1 MLWGKRGLSNTVR
14 SVSKAVKAG
23 LGVGKSRRSREKKKG
38 WCTVGEKQN
47 VSDSN
52 KQHII
57 SPMKNGMENS
67 TVEKEE
73 GSVEGEK
80 ILKNSTRCLMLS
92 GHNTNSGV
100 GGSGG
105 RHGNDDGDD
114 DNVKYA
120 AGEGSGKSLVPAKF
134 GYGGSYPTRTVIY
147 RWNHAPSSSSS
158 LETIPL
164 PPMKERNSPRVA
176 NTTTSSSSSTSL
188 PISSILTNRT
198 NIHNSNS
205 SSRDHPN
212 ITDSSRNLNRAPTY
226 LPFMSSASP
235 SKPNVAALRHLPDD
249 LKISE
254 MEEEILAM
262 WAEKKTFE
270 TSQKLAEGR
279 PPFSFYDGPPFA
291 TGLPHYGH
299 ILAGTIKD
307 MVCRFAHQT
316 GHHVVRRFGWDCH
329 GLPVEYEVDKALNIK
344 SSDDVMKMG
353 IAAYNEECR
362 KIVMKYS
369 DEWRKTVSRVG
380 RWIDFDHDYKTMHTT
395 YMETVWWVFSE
406 LWKKKLVYRG
416 FRVMPFSTGCTTPL
430 SNFEA
435 NSNYKSVSDPSVT
448 VAFQLREDEN
458 TFMLAWTTTPWT
470 LPSNLA
476 LCVGKEIDYVKILD
490 AKTGRHYFLAEA
502 RLVEVFPQKKAGK
515 KAAGEA
521 PAAPAYTVV
530 EKVKGEALVGKKY
543 VPLFPYFYDSYKD
556 TAFCVLSD
564 DYVSTDNGT
573 GIVHQAPGFGEDDY
587 RVCMAHGVI
596 TKGGALC
603 CPVDENGCFTKD
615 VVDFAGRYVKEAD
628 QDIVHYL
635 EKSKNLINKGSI
647 VHSYPFCWRSE
658 TPLLYKAVNAWFVHV
673 ESMRDRLLSA
683 NAQTYW
689 VPDFVK
695 TRRFSNWLED
705 AKDWNISRNRYWG
718 TPLPVWHSEDW
729 EEVVCVGSIAE
740 LEQLS
745 GRTGI
750 TDLHRHWVDDIT
762 IPSKRSGMPPLRRTT
777 EVFDCWFESGSMP
790 YAQEHYPF
798 ENKNTFHSRF
808 PADFVAEGLDQ
819 TRGWFYTMLVLGV
832 ALFDTSPFKNVTV
845 NGLILAE
852 DGKKMSKRLKNYP
865 DPSEIIQKYGADA
878 LRMYIINSPV
888 VRGEPLRFRELG
900 VQNVL
905 KDVLLPLFH
914 ATKFF
919 ISNAILC
926 INMGGQVSLDNVSS
940 NEMDRWIL
948 ASTQSLLRYVRE
960 EMKKYQ
966 LYNVVPG
973 ILRFVVDLSNWYVR
987 LNRRRMKNTTDIQ
1000 DRGCALSTMLASVF
1014 AVSRIIAHIA
1024 PFVSEL
1030 LYQHIK
1036 PLLPAECQ
1044 VDSVH
1049 YLMLPEVNE
1058 ALDDRD
1064 LERCMSRMVTIVDLV
1079 RVLRDR
1085 MVLSMKRPVRQIV
1098 VVHPDQTYL
1107 DDVAKISSYIKEEV
1121 NAFEVTLSSGKEYI
1135 ETELDVNFEV
1145 VGKKY
1150 RKEVATIRNAVQA
1163 MSAEEVAAFIH
1174 HQGGTVAEKELT
1186 MEDVKVV
1193 RKFKQGLTD
1202 FESNTNND
1210 VVVLVDKRVDA
1221 ELIDSWRARELV
1233 NRVQQLRKKAKLT
1246 VEDIVHVYMECE
1258 DKELE
1263 TSILKCKDQVNRT
1276 ITTLWTTIDKMPANP
1291 TIIAE
1296 EDNSIS
1302 GMPIRLVFTAP
1313 PSTSS

>member
-1 MLWGKRGLSNTVR
+1 MELSSSQGENVNATQMYTNTLKERTPQPNLPPTNPTMV
-14 SVSKAVKAG
+14 AG
-23 LGVGKSRRSREKKKG
+23 ATRV
-38 WCTVGEKQN
+38 VAYA
-47 VSDSN
+47 
-52 KQHII
+52 
-57 SPMKNGMENS
+57 
-67 TVEKEE
+67 E
-73 GSVEGEK
+73 GSAGK
-80 ILKNSTRCLMLS
+80 LHS
-92 GHNTNSGV
+92 
-100 GGSGG
+100 
-105 RHGNDDGDD
+105 
-114 DNVKYA
+114 KY
-120 AGEGSGKSLVPAKF
+120 
-134 GYGGSYPTRTVIY
+134 GYGGSYPTRTVVY
-147 RWNHAPSSSSS
+147 DWRSSRPSLPSPSQKEPSDPNSECYPPPHAKIHSSFFPSSSHR
-158 LETIPL
+158 L
-164 PPMKERNSPRVA
+164 
-176 NTTTSSSSSTSL
+176 
-188 PISSILTNRT
+188 SSIETNPPL
-198 NIHNSNS
+198 HPNS
-205 SSRDHPN
+205 SSCSTGARYSP
-212 ITDSSRNLNRAPTY
+212 SSHSCTAI
-226 LPFMSSASP
+226 MSSASNATAATP
-235 SKPNVAALRHLPDD
+235 AAALRNLPD
-249 LKISE
+249 E
-254 MEEEILAM
+254 FHFATMEEEIIRM
-262 WAEKKTFE
+262 WEEVKAFE

-279 PPFSFYDGPPFA
+279 PAFSFYDGPPFA

-316 GHHVVRRFGWDCH
+316 GHHVIRRFGWDCH
-329 GLPVEYEVDKALNIK
+329 GLPVEYEIDKALNIK
-344 SSDDVMKMG
+344 SSEDVLKMG
-353 IAAYNEECR
+353 IATYNQECR

-369 DEWRKTVSRVG
+369 DEWRKTVTRVG
-380 RWIDFDHDYKTMHTT
+380 RWIDFDRDYKTMHTS

-448 VAFQLREDEN
+448 VAFQLREDPN
-458 TFMLAWTTTPWT
+458 SFILAWTTTPWT
-470 LPSNLA
+470 LPSNMA
-476 LCVGKEIDYVKILD
+476 LCVGKQIDYVKILD
-490 AKTGRHYFLAEA
+490 AKTGHHYYLAEA
-502 RLVEVFPQKKAGK
+502 RLQEVFPQKKAAK
-515 KAAGEA
+515 KGAGDAAG
-521 PAAPAYTVV
+521 AAAAASPPYTIV
-530 EKVKGEALVGKKY
+530 EKMKGEALVGKTY
-543 VPLFPYFYDSYKD
+543 APLFPYFYEANKEN
-556 TAFCVLSD
+556 AFRVLFD

-587 RVCMAHGVI
+587 RVCLEHGVI
-596 TKGGALC
+596 VKGGPLC
-603 CPVDENGCFTKD
+603 CPVDENGRFTKD
-615 VVDFAGRYVKEAD
+615 VTDFAGRYVKDAD
-628 QDIVHYL
+628 PDIIRYL
-635 EKSKNLINKGSI
+635 EKNKNLINKGSI

-658 TPLLYKAVNAWFVHV
+658 TPLLYKAVDAWFVHV
-673 ESMRDRLLSA
+673 ESMRDRLLAA
-683 NAQTYW
+683 NADTYW

-740 LEQLS
+740 LENLS

-750 TDLHRHWVDDIT
+750 TDLHRHFVDDIT
-762 IPSKRSGMPPLRRTT
+762 IPSQRPGMPPLRRTP

-798 ENKNTFHSRF
+798 ENKENFTCRF

-832 ALFDTSPFKNVTV
+832 ALFGTSPFKNVTV

-865 DPSEIIQKYGADA
+865 DPAEIIRKYGADA

-919 ISNAILC
+919 LSNTILC
-926 INMGGQVSLDNVSS
+926 LNLGGQVSLDNVSS

-948 ASTQSLLRYVRE
+948 ASTQSLLRYVRK

-973 ILRFVVDLSNWYVR
+973 IIRFVVDLSNWYVR
-987 LNRRRMKNTTDIQ
+987 LNRRRMKNTTDLQ
-1000 DRGCALSTMLASVF
+1000 DRSCALSTMLASVF

-1024 PFVSEL
+1024 PFVAEM

-1036 PLLPAECQ
+1036 PLLPAEHQ

-1049 YLMLPEVNE
+1049 YLMLPDVNE
-1058 ALDDRD
+1058 SLDDPE
-1064 LERCMSRMVTIVDLV
+1064 LERCMSRMIAIVDLV

-1085 MVLSMKRPVRQIV
+1085 MAIPIKRPVRQIV
-1098 VVHPDQTYL
+1098 VVHPESTYL
-1107 DDVAKISSYIKEEV
+1107 EDVAKVSSYIKDEV
-1121 NAFEVTLSSGKEYI
+1121 NAFEVTLSGGEEYI
-1135 ETELDVNFEV
+1135 EAELDVNFEV

-1150 RKEVATIRNAVQA
+1150 RKELVAIRKAVQA
-1163 MSAEEVAAFIH
+1163 MTPKEVEAFLL
-1174 HQGGTVAEKELT
+1174 HQGAKVGEKDLT

-1193 RKFKQGLTD
+1193 RKFKQGITD

-1210 VVVLVDKRVDA
+1210 VVVLVDKREDP
-1221 ELIDSWRARELV
+1221 ELIDSWRAREFL
-1233 NRVQQLRKKAKLT
+1233 NRVQQLRKKAKLVVT
-1246 VEDIVHVYMECE
+1246 DIVHVYFECE
-1258 DKELE
+1258 DEEL
-1263 TSILKCKDQVNRT
+1263 TASILKCKDQINKT
-1276 ITTLWTTIDKMPANP
+1276 ITTLWTTMDQLPANP

-1302 GMPIRLVFTAP
+1302 GMPIRFVFIAP
-1313 PSTSS
+1313 PSTS